1 MCRVISPRR
10 ARQLQLRTRPVQRQ
24 RVLGASRE
32 EGRPRRSTPLRSGR
46 ARVLHSQASAH
57 VARHDVITG
66 RSATRVKARN
76 RAARGGKVAGS
87 VDVRSARQRKLAHLA
102 LGKRGVGSKE
112 PTRPR
117 NARTRKE
124 VVMACRKA
132 RSARRR
138 RSTWLSRVG
147 CPKGTTARR
156 GPDDSPARGKE
167 QGSTKVRA
175 RASVSGCR
183 LRHRTPSASRA
194 RKQSGGLAKGGQPGR
209 VARRARGAT
218 PSEEGC
224 RTEGRRLGSWQA
236 VPFTRGG
243 GSGLGLTGTTQA
255 DLRRR
260 KRVSRD
266 DGASEVK
273 S

>member
-1 MCRVISPRR
+1 LCRVISPRR

-87 VDVRSARQRKLAHLA
+87 VDVRSARRRKLAHLA

-132 RSARRR
+132 RSGRRR
-138 RSTWLSRVG
+138 RWTWLSRVG

-156 GPDDSPARGKE
+156 GPDDSPARGRE

-175 RASVSGCR
+175 RASASG
-183 LRHRTPSASRA
+183 LQTSASNTFCLARA
-194 RKQSGGLAKGGQPGR
+194 QAK
-209 VARRARGAT
+209 RGASKGWT
-218 PSEEGC
+218 TRAGRKTRTGSYSE
-224 RTEGRRLGSWQA
+224 RRG
-236 VPFTRGG
+236 VPY
-243 GSGLGLTGTTQA
+243 
-255 DLRRR
+255 RR
-260 KRVSRD
+260 KASRIV
-266 DGASEVK
+266 ASRPVHAGRGKRSRSHGHHASRPAKAEA
-273 S
+273 